1 MVLVEQLAYATPIK
15 VSRHSADPTYQV
27 SHYLN
32 AQRFGPE
39 LTVERL
45 TAEGSSA
52 LNAQVF
58 SLSHVNARWKTS
70 GLNLRSAWLNQ
81 RWR

>member
-1 MVLVEQLAYATPIK
+1 M
-15 VSRHSADPTYQV
+15 SRHSADPTFQV

-32 AQRFGPE
+32 AQRFGPERFGRE